1 MVSKSRFNNVFSVC
15 IFAAALALVGGPL
28 IAFYVGAITEPPPAP
43 DDLPPGPVSGR
54 GTLGWTLLLALLV
67 AGGAAVLGLPAGIAI
82 SRLRGRRRT
91 IAVWFS
97 LFTIVVPPFVFADAW
112 QSMVNSFRWVVA
124 PPAPGQTV
132 PAFGSFTTC
141 VFVLILALWPLVGLA
156 TAAAMAARPRSVRES
171 AGIGLGSWAAFRR
184 VAMPFAWPFLA
195 GTVFLVFLM
204 AFVNHTVPTLYLVPV
219 YGHTVFF
226 DYQLSF
232 MKSVVA
238 KGTLPQVAL
247 VALGCAVL
255 WFAFRRR
262 GFSIR
267 KPDTAGSG
275 VSLKKNAPLYSVLI
289 VILLISVVLPFGYL
303 FYRSLS
309 RPGVVAE
316 SADPIPFED
325 VKPSAGGISGSLSTV
340 AGELSDSMPS
350 IGWSILF
357 GGIAATFVTIL
368 GFLGGYFA
376 EVERRRGWNAVTALA
391 LFAFAVPGIVPGLG
405 LKAISGM
412 LGRWSGAPLAFIG
425 CGIPFFIIALII
437 GRAAFRFG
445 DLRQIEAATISGL
458 SGLRT
463 LRHVI
468 LPMVFRPLVAAW
480 FLIFAFALGEVTV
493 IGLFIPPGMETLS
506 RSLFMAMHYGSP
518 AVISIRCLFLAFLTA
533 VPVIIAVIILRFEKA
548 RGGNPGFSG

>member
-1 MVSKSRFNNVFSVC
+1 
-15 IFAAALALVGGPL
+15 
-28 IAFYVGAITEPPPAP
+28 
-43 DDLPPGPVSGR
+43 
-54 GTLGWTLLLALLV
+54 
-67 AGGAAVLGLPAGIAI
+67 
-82 SRLRGRRRT
+82 
-91 IAVWFS
+91 
-97 LFTIVVPPFVFADAW
+97 
-112 QSMVNSFRWVVA
+112 
-124 PPAPGQTV
+124 
-132 PAFGSFTTC
+132 
-141 VFVLILALWPLVGLA
+141 VLILALWPLVGLA

-171 AGIGLGSWAAFRR
+171 AEMGLGRWTAFCRIT
-184 VAMPFAWPFLA
+184 MPFAWPFLA

-247 VALGCAVL
+247 VALGCAAL

-275 VSLKKNAPLYSVLI
+275 ISLKENAPLFFVLI
-289 VILLISVVLPFGYL
+289 LILLVSVILPFGYL

-309 RPGVVAE
+309 SPGVVTE
-316 SADPIPFED
+316 LADSIPLEG
-325 VKPSAGGISGSLSTV
+325 VKPSAGGIAGSLSTI

-405 LKAISGM
+405 LKAISGL
-412 LGRWSGAPLAFIG
+412 LGRWSGGLFAFIG

-458 SGLRT
+458 SGLKT

-468 LPMVFRPLVAAW
+468 LPMVFRPLVVAW

-533 VPVIIAVIILRFEKA
+533 VPVIIAIIVLRFGKG
-548 RGGNPGFSG
+548 RRRNPGFSG